1 MASSG
6 VGQFSINVK
15 SNLRDFYGDLTKA
28 KRTMKELT
36 DRKNQLQIDSSQ
48 LDKLRDKSQR
58 IAAEMRELRQ
68 QKTEIKLGM
77 KNVENAD
84 EELKKIDQRI
94 ASLSR
99 QKIEVDADIQPIR
112 TANVELYKV
121 EQEIDRINGKKIEV
135 NIGDISGKIGN
146 GLDNLSSKIMG
157 VVKSISAISFSGL
170 AGGVGILKEAVN
182 AASDLEQNTGGVN
195 KLFGEEASKD
205 VMKKADNAYKT
216 AGMSKNDYLEQA
228 TKYSASLITSLQEGQ
243 TVTIDSSDQKEA
255 LKKRKNEIEK
265 ALKENNYN
273 STEVSLSAEPQYE
286 YITEKNGKIKK
297 KKIEDTE
304 TKKQLK
310 DYKRNKLELQKEK
323 DKIDEQIANLPDKT
337 TKKVGG
343 MDKKVAQKKAAEYVD
358 KALVDMSDNVNTF
371 GGDAGLVQ
379 NTYGGLAKGN
389 YAMLDNLH
397 LGFKATQEGAID
409 VVNTY
414 GKLDH
419 KVTDISEVTFPMMVD
434 AIHNAQEAMN
444 ISGTTAKEAAT
455 TYEGSLKMMKGAWN
469 DFLATGDPSH
479 LADSV
484 PIYLENLDKKLKDLT
499 PKIIEGVKQ
508 LVKELPPKLK
518 PVLEDIKKILVE
530 SIDSIFGKGTVDN
543 FVKGMKPF
551 TDIIKKVFDMLSKST
566 KGEKPDLSWVGSV
579 IPDLLKLA
587 FGLKAASVAFK
598 GVSVIF
604 KGIALAKIIGFRLPS
619 FKGLRGLGKSAK
631 EMKSIG
637 IEDLKSLG
645 MKMLTIAGLSANI
658 YLAAKALQQVQKIGD
673 LGNLQPK
680 MLAIAEAVAG
690 MGVIAM
696 AAGKLDQL
704 TGGSLKKGLFYV
716 AGVSAD
722 IYFAAKALQEVGK
735 INSDFGSIQSKI
747 GQIALSITEIGAL
760 ALAVGAIMSTGV
772 GAALLTTGLLA
783 ILGIAATLYLTGQA
797 VASIS
802 NLELDSEKI
811 ETNIGIIKN
820 TIDQMKGISGDDKL
834 LENIKKFVNSLL
846 DSGITTNIVSIGNKL
861 IDIQEL
867 KFDGEKLQGNIQVIK
882 GFIDKLDDFNFDAN
896 PFPALGKW
904 FTSMFDN
911 GIFGSIIKI
920 GNKMTEMQKLTI
932 DTDAVTT
939 NIKAIQTAMSSIRD
953 LYTGFDPDKTDKKGS
968 KNWLEQAGEWAGKLA
983 GFTPFGAA
991 MNIGGELV
999 DNGKGLSKVTKTWT
1013 ESSAIGNIVSVGESI
1028 KKIQNL
1034 GLNEKQATT
1043 QVGIIK
1049 TMLSIL
1055 SDVTTE
1061 ENVKNMHGMSD
1072 ALNKVVESLAE
1083 KFPPEFNDF
1092 GQLLAEKLNDGFK
1105 NKLNLQKVLSDKF
1118 TNLSTY
1124 GAVNVG
1130 LKIANAINNSLKSSL
1145 NIGDTIRNAISS
1157 ALQEKYSTTIDV
1169 EINTKEKKKSNTKSK
1184 KSKITKAGGGIVSVK
1199 TDQAV
1204 LQDSPEKPLLDNG
1217 EYVIPKKIVSALGVP
1232 FFEKLRSGQI
1242 SRTFAGLAQSVSHTT
1257 SSVVNNVYNTNSN
1270 NTQSYNVY
1278 TTGNE
1283 DFILQANRRFR
1294 KA

>member
-121 EQEIDRINGKKIEV
+121 EQEIDRLNGKKVEV
-135 NIGDISGKIGN
+135 DFGNISG
-146 GLDNLSSKIMG
+146 GLDDLSNKILG
-157 VVKSISAISFSGL
+157 VIKALGSISL
-170 AGGVGILKEAVN
+170 AGLTGAVGILKEAVN

-195 KLFGEEASKD
+195 KLFGDSAEDVVKNSKQ
-205 VMKKADNAYKT
+205 AYKT
-216 AGMSKNDYLEQA
+216 AGISQNEYLEQA
-228 TKYSASLITSLQEGQ
+228 TSFSASLITSLKG
-243 TVTIDSSDQKEA
+243 DQA
-255 LKKRKNEIEK
+255 
-265 ALKENNYN
+265 
-273 STEVSLSAEPQYE
+273 
-286 YITEKNGKIKK
+286 
-297 KKIEDTE
+297 
-304 TKKQLK
+304 
-310 DYKRNKLELQKEK
+310 
-323 DKIDEQIANLPDKT
+323 
-337 TKKVGG
+337 
-343 MDKKVAQKKAAEYVD
+343 KAAKYVD

-371 GGDAGLVQ
+371 GTNAGLVQ
-379 NTYGGLAKGN
+379 NAYEGFAKGN
-389 YAMLDNLH
+389 YTMLDNLK
-397 LGFKATQEGAID
+397 LGFGGNQTGAMD
-409 VVNTY
+409 LVNSY

-419 KVTDISEVTFPMMVD
+419 KVTDISEVTFPLLIES
-434 AIHNAQEAMN
+434 IHNAQKAMN

-455 TYEGSLKMMKGAWN
+455 TYEGSFKMMKGAWN
-469 DFLATGDPSH
+469 DFMATGDPSH

-484 PIYLENLDKKLKDLT
+484 PVYLENLDKKLKDLT
-499 PKIIEGVKQ
+499 PKIIEGVKK
-508 LVKELPPKLK
+508 LAKELPPKLK
-518 PVLEDIKKILVE
+518 PVIEDIKKILTE
-530 SIDSIFGKGTVDN
+530 SLDSIFGKGTVDN

-587 FGLKAASVAFK
+587 FGLKAASVVFK
-598 GVSVIF
+598 GVSF
-604 KGIALAKIIGFRLPS
+604 AQKIGLKFPS
-619 FKGLRGLGKSAK
+619 FKGLGSFGKSTK
-631 EMKSIG
+631 EFKAIG

-645 MKMLTIAGLSANI
+645 MKMLTVAGISANI

-673 LGNLQPK
+673 LGDLQPK

-772 GAALLTTGLLA
+772 GTALLTTGLLS
-783 ILGIAATLYLTGQA
+783 ILGIAGTLFLAGKS

-802 NLELDSEKI
+802 NLELDNKKI

-820 TIDQMKGISGDDKL
+820 TIGQMKEISGDDKL

-867 KFDGEKLQGNIQVIK
+867 KFNGDKLQGNIQVIK

-896 PFPALGKW
+896 PFPAIGKW

-920 GNKMTEMQKLTI
+920 GNKMMEMQKLTI
-932 DTDAVTT
+932 NTDAVTT
-939 NIKAIQTAMSSIRD
+939 NIKAIQTAITSIRD
-953 LYTGFDPDKTDKKGS
+953 LYTGFDPDETEKKGS
-968 KNWLEQAGEWAGKLA
+968 KKGGKNWLEQAGEWAGSIFKATPVGKVA
-983 GFTPFGAA
+983 GFVGDAA
-991 MNIGGELV
+991 EVGSGGM
-999 DNGKGLSKVTKTWT
+999 KVAKTWT

-1043 QVGIIK
+1043 QIGIIK

-1055 SDVTTE
+1055 SDVITE

-1072 ALNKVVESLAE
+1072 ALNKVVENLTE

-1169 EINTKEKKKSNTKSK
+1169 EINTKEKKKSNSKSK
-1184 KSKITKAGGGIVSVK
+1184 KSKTTKAGGGLVSVK
-1199 TDQAV
+1199 TDQAI

-1217 EYVIPKKIVSALGVP
+1217 EYVIPEKIVSALGVP
-1232 FFEKLRSGQI
+1232 FLEKLRSGRI
-1242 SRTFAGLAQSVSHTT
+1242 SRTFAGLAQSVSNTT
-1257 SSVVNNVYNTNSN
+1257 SNIVNNVYNN
-1270 NTQSYNVY
+1270 NTQNLNLY

-1283 DFILQANRRFR
+1283 DFVLQANRRFR